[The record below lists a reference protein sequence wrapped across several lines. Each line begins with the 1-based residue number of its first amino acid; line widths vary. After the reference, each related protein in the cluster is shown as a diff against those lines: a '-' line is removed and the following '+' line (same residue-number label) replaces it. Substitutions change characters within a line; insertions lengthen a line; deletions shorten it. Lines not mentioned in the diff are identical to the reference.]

1 MTASSVAPNAAT
13 VAPTQAAGDGERIN
27 ASDAALTH
35 RYRLIAPLCQSRVV
49 RDLGASADTERSVRE
64 VAARFLG
71 SDEAPEVR
79 AQVLLSLVPRL
90 ESEVIADAAL
100 FKQLLAN
107 GGVLAVACR
116 SDRGLFGTSAPPLA
130 EVFSHHCCF
139 IERGLEGTVFVDSR
153 YAKARVVPLQDGM
166 RADEAAVFI
175 HLYSN
180 SPLPAIAT
188 GAFEFT
194 TGDSGVVVDRVGRPP
209 PPVETPSV
217 RGGDR
222 RHAAIPFIERLLS
235 VEKDLVHLHMT
246 NTRLGVEIRNLK
258 AGGAGSSGGWFDV
271 PRTKHEWFL
280 AERSDLEAYSS
291 DPYHARVDD
300 PVIEESRAGEAFLT
314 KHKLL
319 EQRPDLKAALAV
331 LRPRS
336 AGLSITDTPDVSI
349 VIPIYGQLA
358 YTLNCLDSLF
368 AHQSRFTA
376 EIIIIDDCS
385 PDNSGEILPGVDGI
399 RYHRQAKNGGF
410 IQSCN
415 TGGRMARGRYVVM
428 LNNDT
433 RVVKG
438 WLDGLID
445 SFDLFPNAGLVGSKM
460 LYPDGTLQEAGG
472 IIWRDAAAWNYG
484 RNDDPNRPQ
493 YSYAR
498 QVDYISGCS
507 IALPRTLWE
516 TLEGFDPHFAPAYC
530 EDVDLC
536 FRVVAAGRE
545 VWFQPQSRVIHYEGK
560 TSGTDTKSGVKAY
573 QVLNTKKLFLRW
585 REKLLSHR
593 RDGEASFLER
603 ERGVR
608 KRILVVDATA
618 PTPNQD
624 AGSVQTVLGL
634 RVCQALGY
642 KTHFVPADNW
652 LFQPDYITPL
662 QREGIDCAYAP
673 YELGFENYIS
683 RYGWSFDIVLV
694 YRVGTLDPI
703 IDQIRQH
710 APQAAVL
717 FHLADL
723 HYIRM
728 QRQATVENDAD
739 AMKDA
744 AAMKVRELALVNK
757 VDCTITH
764 SEVER
769 DILAEEVPGAPVALW
784 PLMIE
789 HAGTAVPFSARRDV
803 VFLGGYRHQPNVDA
817 VLYFV
822 KEIFPRLLKKHP
834 ELRFIIAGA
843 HPPQEIKDLA
853 SDRIVVTGMVDDLR
867 EVFDAARVFVSP
879 LRFGAGAKGKV
890 MSALAYGLPIVS
902 TSIGVE
908 GAGLATGE
916 HVLVADEPDA
926 FAAEVSKLYESEAL
940 WNQLSAAGQ
949 TLIKESFSTRM
960 GEQVLRETIER
971 ALHHKL
977 LEAPNIVVAEEAKTK
992 ASQS

>member
-1 MTASSVAPNAAT
+1 MVSVAGDVTEGNR
-13 VAPTQAAGDGERIN
+13 VASAE
-27 ASDAALTH
+27 AALMH
-35 RYRLIAPLCQSRVV
+35 RYRLIAPLCTGRTV
-49 RDLGASADTERSVRE
+49 RDLGAATEAAQPVRT
-64 VAARFLG
+64 VAARYFEA
-71 SDEAPEVR
+71 DEDPDTRV
-79 AQVLLSLVPRL
+79 QVLLSLTPVS
-90 ESEVIADAAL
+90 ESEIIASAER
-100 FKQLLAN
+100 FKRLLAT
-107 GGVLAVACR
+107 GGVLVIACR
-116 SDRGLFGTSAPPLA
+116 SVRGLFATSAPPLA
-130 EVFSHHCCF
+130 ERYAHHSCF
-139 IERGLEGTVFVDSR
+139 VERGLEGTLFVDSR
-153 YAKARVVPLQDGM
+153 YAKARVVPLQDGL
-166 RADEAAVFI
+166 RADQADIFV

-180 SPLPAIAT
+180 SPLPTIAA
-188 GAFEFT
+188 GAFENT
-194 TGDSGVVVDRVGRPP
+194 ATEESAIVDRVGRPP
-209 PPVETPSV
+209 PPVEPANV
-217 RGGDR
+217 RGSDR

-235 VEKDLVHLHMT
+235 VERDMIHLHMT
-246 NTRLGVEIRNLK
+246 NTRLGAEIKNLK
-258 AGGAGSSGGWFDV
+258 AGGAGSAKSGFDV

-280 AERSDLEAYSS
+280 AERPDLESDSS

-300 PVIEESRAGEAFLT
+300 PVIEESRLGEAFLT
-314 KHKLL
+314 KFRLL
-319 EQRPDLKAALAV
+319 EQSPDLEGALAR
-331 LRPRS
+331 LAERS
-336 AGLSITDTPDVSI
+336 RGLSLTETPDVSI

-368 AHQSRFTA
+368 AHSSRFSA
-376 EIIIIDDCS
+376 EIIVIDDCS
-385 PDNSGEILPGVDGI
+385 PDNSGDVLPGIAGI

-410 IQSCN
+410 INSCN

-433 RVVKG
+433 RVVRG
-438 WLDGLID
+438 WLDALID
-445 SFDLFPNAGLVGSKM
+445 SFTIFPKAGLVGSKL

-498 QVDYISGCS
+498 QVDYVSGCS
-507 IALPRTLWE
+507 IVLPKTLWD
-516 TLEGFDPHFAPAYC
+516 TLEGFDSHFAPAYC

-536 FRVVAAGRE
+536 FRVVAAGHE
-545 VWFQPQSRVIHYEGK
+545 VWFQPQSRVVHYEGK
-560 TSGTDTKSGVKAY
+560 TSGTDTTTGVKAY
-573 QVLNTKKLFLRW
+573 QVVNTKKLFLRW
-585 REKLLSHR
+585 RDKLTHHR
-593 RDGEASFLER
+593 RDGEAPFLER
-603 ERGVR
+603 ERSVR

-662 QREGIDCAYAP
+662 QREGVDCAYAP

-683 RYGWSFDIVLV
+683 RYGWSFDVVLV

-703 IDQIRQH
+703 IDLIRQH
-710 APQAAVL
+710 APQAALL

-723 HYIRM
+723 HYVRM
-728 QRQATVENDAD
+728 QRQAVVQNDTD
-739 AMKDA
+739 AMKEA
-744 AAMKVRELALVNK
+744 EAMKARELALVGK

-789 HAGTAVPFSARRDV
+789 HAGTAVPFSERRDV

-822 KEIFPRLLKKHP
+822 KEIFPLLLKKQP
-834 ELRFIIAGA
+834 TLRFIVAGA
-843 HPPQEIKDLA
+843 HPPQEIKELA

-867 EVFDAARVFVSP
+867 DVFDTARVFVSP

-890 MSALAYGLPIVS
+890 MSALSYGLPIVS
-902 TSIGVE
+902 TSVGVE
-908 GAGLATGE
+908 GAGLTPGK
-916 HVLVADEPDA
+916 HVLVADDPAA
-926 FAAEVSKLYESEAL
+926 FAAEVLKLYANDRL
-940 WNQLSAAGQ
+940 WKQLSSAGQ
-949 TLIKESFSTRM
+949 TLIQESFSTRM
-960 GEQVLRETIER
+960 GERVLRETIEV
-971 ALHHKL
+971 ALQHKL
-977 LEAPNIVVAEEAKTK
+977 IDAPK
-992 ASQS
+992 AGIGAAQELKVSQS